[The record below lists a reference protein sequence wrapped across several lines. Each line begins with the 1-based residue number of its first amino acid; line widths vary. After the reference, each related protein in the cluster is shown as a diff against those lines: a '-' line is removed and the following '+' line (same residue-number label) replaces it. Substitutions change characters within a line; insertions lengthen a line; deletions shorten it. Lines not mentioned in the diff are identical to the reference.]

1 DGVLGRHVG
10 AQAHVGQHVQAFD
23 VALGQVFGAGN
34 GDPAGAE
41 ARHPIGLGQAVEGQA
56 QHVRRQRGGG
66 DVLGV
71 VVEDLVVDL
80 VGEQDQVVLAG
91 NLHQLLQALPGVHR
105 AGGVVRVDQ
114 HQRPGVGGDLGADVV
129 QVGEPAGLLV
139 AQVVH
144 RIAAGQADRG
154 GPQRVIGGGQQ
165 HLVAV
170 VQQRLHGHHDQLG
183 HAVAQVDILDAHA
196 LDVLLLVI

>member
-1 DGVLGRHVG
+1 GNVVEQYVGAVALLQQPAVGQHQVVDALVAAQRRLDGVLGRHVG

-71 VVEDLVVDL
+71 VVEDL
-80 VGEQDQVVLAG
+80 
-91 NLHQLLQALPGVHR
+91 
-105 AGGVVRVDQ
+105 
-114 HQRPGVGGDLGADVV
+114 
-129 QVGEPAGLLV
+129 
-139 AQVVH
+139 
-144 RIAAGQADRG
+144 
-154 GPQRVIGGGQQ
+154 
-165 HLVAV
+165 
-170 VQQRLHGHHDQLG
+170 
-183 HAVAQVDILDAHA
+183 
-196 LDVLLLVI
+196 